1 MATGALMGIGA
12 AGVSAAAGTASSI
25 ASNRA
30 NANIQQMNNAFNE
43 RMLDKQ
49 MKYNTVMYERQ
60 LADQLQ
66 YSDPTFLRNRMEK
79 AGYNAG
85 VLSAGGNLGQAV
97 SIPVAQGVTPPQAAH
112 RTADYS
118 GIGESIA
125 GAADLI
131 QRYRLSDSAA
141 QKNSA
146 EADNLRIEGKYI
158 ASRAIADLT
167 KTLSEAKNNEA
178 RTVTEDLLRSLRKD
192 MLESEKSLNVQQAR
206 NLAVAR
212 RGMIIQNTM
221 DSTKL
226 QFLPAQLRMQLANGA
241 ADIALKKAEQD
252 LTSKQVEHEVQKML
266 STIVSTQGK
275 ALENQFQSDSYRT
288 RLGIVKRELFDL
300 IYSADKFGL
309 TKLAARM
316 AETFGADMLK

>member
-1 MATGALMGIGA
+1 MVCIYL
-12 AGVSAAAGTASSI
+12 
-25 ASNRA
+25 
-30 NANIQQMNNAFNE
+30 
-43 RMLDKQ
+43 
-49 MKYNTVMYERQ
+49 
-60 LADQLQ
+60 
-66 YSDPTFLRNRMEK
+66 
-79 AGYNAG
+79 
-85 VLSAGGNLGQAV
+85 
-97 SIPVAQGVTPPQAAH
+97 
-112 RTADYS
+112 
-118 GIGESIA
+118 
-125 GAADLI
+125 
-131 QRYRLSDSAA
+131 
-141 QKNSA
+141 
-146 EADNLRIEGKYI
+146 
-158 ASRAIADLT
+158 RAIADLT

-192 MLESEKSLNVQQAR
+192 MLESEKSLNVQQTR

-275 ALENQFQSDSYRT
+275 ALENQFQSDSYKD

-300 IYSADKFGL
+300 IYSADKLGL

-316 AETFGADMLK
+316 AETFGSKMLE